1 MKWTAGARR
10 WVAAAL
16 FVVAGN
22 GAQAQ
27 DDAGFL
33 AYLPEL
39 RAQALAA
46 GVRPATVDAAF
57 ADLTLD
63 PRVLRLDQAQP
74 GPSTDNPTSFS
85 PFAPYRARHVDATRI
100 GRGRRAYAEQRPRL
114 AAIER
119 DTGVPEAIAV
129 AIWGHET
136 DYGSV
141 MGTYDLVRS
150 LATLA
155 YEGRRRSLFAGE
167 FVATLQMID
176 RGVPRDKLKGSW
188 AGAFGGPQFLP
199 SVYLRLARD
208 ADGDGL
214 ADVWNSDADTLA
226 SIGNYLRDAGW
237 RAGQPWGIAVGVP
250 PDLDRSSVRTRL
262 VSPRCP
268 RVFTRH
274 SAWRS
279 MAEWRAL
286 GVQPTGTG
294 WPADDVQAT
303 LLEPDGQGATA
314 YLLTSNYRVI
324 LDYNCSNFYAL
335 SVGLLA
341 DAVAQ

>member
-1 MKWTAGARR
+1 MGWRRLARWITATALALSAP
-10 WVAAAL
+10 AAW
-16 FVVAGN
+16 
-22 GAQAQ
+22 AQ
-27 DDAGFL
+27 DEAGFQ

-46 GVRPATVDAAF
+46 GVRPETAEAAL
-57 ADLTLD
+57 AGLTLD
-63 PRVLRLDQAQP
+63 PRVIRLDRAQP
-74 GPSTDNPTSFS
+74 GPSTDTPASFT
-85 PFAPYRARHVDATRI
+85 PFAPYRARHVDAARI
-100 GRGRRAYAEQRPRL
+100 GRGRRAYAAQRPRL
-114 AAIER
+114 LAVER
-119 DTGVPEAIAV
+119 ETGVPEAIAV

-136 DYGSV
+136 DYGAN
-141 MGTYDLVRS
+141 MGDYDLLRS

-167 FVATLQMID
+167 FVAALKMLD
-176 RGVPRDKLKGSW
+176 RGVPRERLRGSW

-199 SVYLRLARD
+199 SVYLRVARD
-208 ADGDGL
+208 ADGNGM
-214 ADVWNSDADTLA
+214 ADLWTSDTDTLA
-226 SIGNYLRDAGW
+226 SIGAYLRDAGW
-237 RAGQPWGIAVGVP
+237 RAGQPWGFAVSVP
-250 PDLDRSSVRTRL
+250 ATLDRSGLRTRL

-268 RVFTRH
+268 RVFARH

-286 GVQPTGTG
+286 GVLPQTAA
-294 WPADDVQAT
+294 WPGDDVQAT
-303 LLEPDGQGATA
+303 LIEPDGQGSTA
-314 YLLTSNYRVI
+314 YLLTGNYRVI